1 MDNNNKQIQMM
12 KKILMI
18 YAAIFALL
26 VSCSKDYENMIVG
39 TWEYEQITTKKT
51 KDGVTTETTRTRE
64 NEGEL
69 GRMIF
74 RDDNTCTVYSN
85 SNLGLYVEYTYYYSF
100 DDDYLIL
107 TDSRDN
113 RVNIKYG
120 IESIKS
126 YELVLSYKQ
135 NAVTTY
141 ETPEPLDY
149 DIMEVV
155 YTLKKQNR

>member
-1 MDNNNKQIQMM
+1 M
-12 KKILMI
+12 KKILI
-18 YAAIFALL
+18 LCVAIFTLL

-51 KDGVTTETTRTRE
+51 KDGVTTETTRTSD
-64 NEGEL
+64 NDGEL
-69 GRMIF
+69 GKMIF
-74 RDDNTCTVYSN
+74 RDDKTCSVYSY
-85 SNLGLYVEYTYYYSF
+85 SNLGFYYVEDSYIYSF

-113 RVNIKYG
+113 RISVKYR
-120 IESIKS
+120 IESMKS
-126 YELVLSYKQ
+126 SELVLCYKQ

-149 DIMEVV
+149 DIIEVV
-155 YTLKKQNR
+155 YIMRKQNI